1 MPAESDVILET
12 RSLSFGIGGNCI
24 IDDLSLAVRTGE
36 FLSVIGPNGAGKTTL
51 FNLISGVYRPTTGE
65 LRYQG
70 ADLTRMSASART
82 QAGIARSFQ
91 ISAIFPTLRVLEH
104 ARLAAQARGRGRYQ
118 LLRPSTAYPH
128 FLEAG
133 SRSLDLVGLGA
144 MAGRPAGALSHGDK
158 RKLELAMVLA
168 GDPDLLLLD
177 EPTSG
182 LSAEDVP
189 AMAAL
194 IQRIRQGTGK
204 TVIMIE
210 HKIGMV
216 LDLSDRVAVLAQG
229 KLLAI
234 DTPTNIQRSDAV
246 QSAYLGRESA

>member
-1 MPAESDVILET
+1 
-12 RSLSFGIGGNCI
+12 
-24 IDDLSLAVRTGE
+24 
-36 FLSVIGPNGAGKTTL
+36 
-51 FNLISGVYRPTTGE
+51 
-65 LRYQG
+65 YQG
-70 ADLTRMSASART
+70 ADLTRMSASARA

-91 ISAIFPTLRVLEH
+91 ISAIFPTLSVLEH

-118 LLRPSTAYPH
+118 LLRPYTAYPRY
-128 FLEAG
+128 LEQG
-133 SRSLDLVGLGA
+133 SWGLDLVGLA
-144 MAGRPAGALSHGDK
+144 MMAARPAGALSHGDK

-194 IQRIRQGTGK
+194 IQRVREGTGK

-234 DTPTNIQRSDAV
+234 DTPAKIQRSDAV
-246 QSAYLGRESA
+246 QAAYLGRESA